1 MDLLAPLCASDTHQP
16 LFELVSPS
24 MFVLYQLECRA
35 TDSSL
40 LRLSGWIPAP
50 AGGLLF
56 SIFCVTCS
64 FVCFLTNFESPQ
76 PATFLAVNLWDVAC
90 SLLLSFSLYSSLG
103 HLAPLHSIWHHSTA
117 LVQSQSIIV
126 LSSTHLS
133 IWLACTVIRSA
144 FSLSKQE
151 ICWSGIRRSLNSHRA
166 DA

>member
-103 HLAPLHSIWHHSTA
+103 HLALLHSIWHHSTA
-117 LVQSQSIIV
+117 LVQSLSIIV
-126 LSSTHLS
+126 LSSAHLS
-133 IWLACTVIRSA
+133 IWLSCTAIRSA
-144 FSLSKQE
+144 FSISK
-151 ICWSGIRRSLNSHRA
+151 HRKFA
-166 DA
+166 GVGFVAA